1 VISVGSSRLPVAVKW
16 LFNLV
21 ILAVV
26 LALLFFVWLRVVRT
40 LTATVDKPAPVGKPK
55 AFAWGDRVFSSQAQL
70 EAWLKERGIS
80 YSVWARRHPA
90 AIGVVAPGSVGTS
103 TPSRTAAKHTVTSSP
118 AAKVA
123 PSHST
128 PATRVATSANVGSS
142 SASWTSRVAIG
153 VLWAFV
159 LSLAAVAVAP
169 RQLAMRASIY
179 WLGPEQRM
187 MLGAAAGAFAVGL
200 LVSSWAS

>member
-1 VISVGSSRLPVAVKW
+1 MISVGSHRFPVAVKW

-26 LALLFFVWLRVVRT
+26 LGLLLFVWLRVVRT
-40 LTATVDKPAPVGKPK
+40 LTATVNKPQPVGKPK

-70 EAWLKERGIS
+70 EAWLKARGIS

-90 AIGVVAPGSVGTS
+90 AVRVVAPGSVV
-103 TPSRTAAKHTVTSSP
+103 TPTPHRTAAKHAATTSQP
-118 AAKVA
+118 AKAA

-128 PATRVATSANVGSS
+128 TANRVATSANVGSS
-142 SASWTSRVAIG
+142 SSSWTRRVAIG

-159 LSLAAVAVAP
+159 LLLAAVAVAP
-169 RQLAMRASIY
+169 RQLAARASIY

-187 MLGAAAGAFAVGL
+187 MLAAAAGAFAVGL
-200 LVSSWAS
+200 LAASWSL